1 MKKPT
6 IDSTAFLAPG
16 AKVMGDVT
24 LACGCSVWYNA
35 VIRGDL
41 RTITVGENTNIQDC
55 CVLHTDA
62 GNNLTVGAG
71 CTVGHGAV
79 LHGCEIGSN
88 TLIGMGSTV
97 LSGAKIGADCIVGGG
112 SLVTG
117 KLHAPD
123 GSMILGNP
131 AKVVRPLSL
140 EEIESIHFSC
150 RQYLGLA
157 DLARQREKKAEA

>member
-1 MKKPT
+1 MKKPV
-6 IDSTAFLAPG
+6 IDSGAFLAPG

-24 LACGCSVWYNA
+24 LAAGCNIWYNA

-41 RTITVGENTNIQDC
+41 RAISVGENTNIQDC

-62 GNNLTVGAG
+62 GHTLSVGAG

-79 LHGCEIGSN
+79 LHGCKVGNN

-97 LSGAKIGADCIVGGG
+97 LSGAEIGDDCIVGGG

-117 KLHAPD
+117 KLQAPA

-131 AKVVRPLSL
+131 AKVVRPLT
-140 EEIESIHFSC
+140 EKEIESNRFSC

-157 DLARQREKKAEA
+157 ELARERDE